1 MKCHIC
7 DGQVVNGRCQEC
19 GMYYPKEEGRY
30 YLNEMKE
37 NEKPVSN
44 ASPER
49 INQSKEKVNSS
60 SQYKQLREPKKQT
73 VTANK
78 KQEETYRKFSE
89 DQKSRKNGM
98 IPMLL
103 VVVGLALAS
112 FQVIRKNQENPAEIA
127 ESQEVVTDG
136 DFYAEESQV
145 DFDYLEDYLDTME
158 QGNVT
163 EMVLD
168 TGEYVVGCQVP
179 AGTYRISAEQIEN
192 RKVDLI
198 VEDPESGD
206 RMNWYLADTIPENG
220 IYRIDN
226 IELHDGEILYISGNQ
241 MMIFY
246 SENASSGVQEGMENP
261 LTETVLVE
269 EGVQTAGEDFP
280 AGWYDVQLTK
290 GKAEFWYGDR
300 GTLGM
305 DTQITGTPDI
315 YRNIYLEDGMEIFMK
330 PSKGTEC
337 ELLLIPSEVI
347 YEFQ

>member
-7 DGQVVNGRCQEC
+7 DGRVVNGRCQEC

-30 YLNEMKE
+30 YLNEMRE

-60 SQYKQLREPKKQT
+60 SQYKQFREPKKQT
-73 VTANK
+73 ATANK
-78 KQEETYRKFSE
+78 KREETYRKLSE
-89 DQKSRKNGM
+89 DKKSRKNGM

-103 VVVGLALAS
+103 VVVGLALAA
-112 FQVIRKNQENPAEIA
+112 FQVIRKNQENPVEMA
-127 ESQEVVTDG
+127 ESQEAVTDG
-136 DFYAEESQV
+136 DFYTEESQV

-179 AGTYRISAEQIEN
+179 AGTYRISAEQIKN

-206 RMNWYLADTIPENG
+206 RTNWYLTDTIPENG

-226 IELHDGEILYISGNQ
+226 IELHDGEILYVSGNQ

-246 SENASSGVQEGMENP
+246 SENASSSVREGMENP

-330 PSKGTEC
+330 PSEGTEC